1 MTRSLLA
8 GVALA
13 ILAAGP
19 SLAQTSE
26 NRVAANTDWSVFVE
40 EDPKQCWVVSA
51 PRETVN
57 TRDGRV
63 VAVQRGDILLLVS
76 YSDTQKGVV
85 SFTGGYSFNQGAPIQ
100 LTVGDRTFDL
110 FSTED
115 DPGTPGYDESEWAW
129 SVNAEQETAI
139 VAAMKAG
146 SDAVLSARSGRG
158 TDTRDTFSLLGFTA
172 AVDDAA
178 TRCQ

>member
-8 GVALA
+8 GIVLGALM
-13 ILAAGP
+13 AGP

-40 EDPKQCWVVSA
+40 DDPKQCWVVSA

-76 YSDTQKGVV
+76 YSDTQQGVV
-85 SFTGGYSFNQGAPIQ
+85 SFTGGYSFNAGAPIQ
-100 LTVGDRTFDL
+100 LTIGEQTFDL
-110 FSTED
+110 FSTEN
-115 DPGTPGYDESEWAW
+115 DPGTQAYDESEWAW
-129 SVNAEQETAI
+129 SVNAEQEAAI

-146 SDAVLSARSGRG
+146 AEAVLTARSSRG

-172 AVDDAA
+172 AVEDAA
-178 TRCQ
+178 ARCQ